1 MQQQGTSD
9 EQVVQ
14 LLRDKGTSY
23 RDIADAL
30 AQTKIKAAVEQP
42 NTNLDTYTSD
52 EAAQQF
58 SSSSPQ
64 GMQPSMMTQ
73 AQAPQAQESIPQ
85 PMEYYPPAPGQQA
98 YPQQQQEYPP
108 QYQDYNQQPQSQSIS
123 ADLISEIAEQIVAE
137 KLSELRKH
145 LEKVIDLK
153 STFESRTEYLDERLK
168 RIEKTIDVLQSSV
181 LRKVGDYVTN
191 VQDLKSELVETQK
204 TFAKLA
210 DRKHPDK
217 TQEKK

>member
-1 MQQQGTSD
+1 
-9 EQVVQ
+9 
-14 LLRDKGTSY
+14 
-23 RDIADAL
+23 
-30 AQTKIKAAVEQP
+30 
-42 NTNLDTYTSD
+42 
-52 EAAQQF
+52 
-58 SSSSPQ
+58 
-64 GMQPSMMTQ
+64 MMTQ
-73 AQAPQAQESIPQ
+73 AQAPQTQEPVPQ

-108 QYQDYNQQPQSQSIS
+108 QYQDYNQPQSQYSQPVS
-123 ADLISEIAEQIVAE
+123 ADLIGEIAEQIVAE

-168 RIEKTIDVLQSSV
+168 RIEKTIDALQSSV

-204 TFAKLA
+204 TFAKLT
-210 DRKHPDK
+210 DRKHNTDK
-217 TQEKK
+217 NQEKK